1 MTRPYRLPRSIWV
14 LTYLAIAA
22 VVVCRVVEITG

>member
-1 MTRPYRLPRSIWV
+1 MSRLYRLPRSIWA

-22 VVVCRVVEITG
+22 AVVCRVVEITG